1 MKKIKIDPE
10 KIIKGNPV
18 NINGRCCNI
27 PPHRNAPPPPSKKK
41 SIWERY
47 SNGEILIPTYDLVLP
62 KSIIR
67 TPERIPSPQEP
78 RRIQYGKLDKSEIK
92 TFLLGVF
99 VFAFVVTCMCLKK

>member
-10 KIIKGNPV
+10 KIIEGNPV
-18 NINGRCCNI
+18 DINGRYCNI
-27 PPHRNAPPPPSKKK
+27 PPHRNPPPPLKKK

-47 SNGEILIPTYDLVLP
+47 SNGEILIPTYDKVLP

-67 TPERIPSPQEP
+67 APERTPSPQEP

-92 TFLLGVF
+92 IFLLGVF
-99 VFAFVVTCMCLKK
+99 VFGFVVACMCLKK